1 MSFAIVKYFALFLL
15 ILFSSSLV
23 RAQSVQST
31 VISLN
36 TKDSIP
42 VVYNNDLPLIQVYIN
57 NVVYNFLFDT
67 GAGLTVLSNEIT
79 HNSNKIGN
87 IVITGFSDSSN
98 LFLENFTI
106 GHTEFRNI
114 KCIHLDLNQF
124 NKQAC
129 VKIDGIIGANIINLL
144 NWSMNAQSGTLYW
157 SRTPFKEEAIST
169 KLRLEYY
176 GMLPLT
182 KVAYDNINFYVLID
196 TGFDGFLGMN
206 EQTIKQS
213 SKYKKVNK
221 IVGQGKRFMTV
232 NGISKGKQTL
242 ITVDTLLIGN
252 KFISSIPTYVSQ
264 DKPLLGSALLRG
276 FNVIYNFSDSIIF
289 LTPYDFQGKKDL
301 VKFGLSIELNEK
313 HEILVAF
320 VWENTNA
327 YKNGIRVG
335 QRIVKIN
342 NTETGNINLN
352 DFCNLMTTLLNQ
364 SPVLELTILN
374 KEKYKQVSLNK
385 E

>member
-1 MSFAIVKYFALFLL
+1 MEKYFALFLT
-15 ILFSSSLV
+15 IFFSSNLI
-23 RAQSVQST
+23 RAQAVQST

-36 TKDSIP
+36 TKDSTL

-57 NVVYNFLFDT
+57 NVAYNFLFDT

-79 HNSNKIGN
+79 HHSDKIGN
-87 IVITGFSDSSN
+87 IFITGSSDSSN

-114 KCIHLDLNQF
+114 KCVYLDLNQF
-124 NKQAC
+124 TKQTC
-129 VKIDGIIGANIINLL
+129 VKIDGIIGANILNLL
-144 NWSMNAQSGTLYW
+144 NWNMNTQSGRLYW

-169 KLRLEYY
+169 KLRLEHYRL
-176 GMLPLT
+176 LPIT
-182 KVAYDNINFYVLID
+182 KVTYGNISFYVLID
-196 TGFDGFLGMN
+196 TGFNGFLELN

-221 IVGQGKRFMTV
+221 IVGQGKRFITV

-242 ITVDTLLIGN
+242 VIVDTLFIGN
-252 KFISSIPTYVSQ
+252 KFITSIPTYVTQ
-264 DKPLLGSALLRG
+264 DKPKLGSALLRS

-289 LTPYDFQGKKDL
+289 LTPNDFQGEKDL
-301 VKFGLSIELNEK
+301 VRFGLNIELNEMN
-313 HEILVAF
+313 EILVAF

-327 YKNGIRVG
+327 YKKGIRVG

-342 NTETGNINLN
+342 NTDTENINPN
-352 DFCNLMTTLLNQ
+352 DFCTLMTTLLNQ
-364 SPVLELTILN
+364 NRVLELTILN
-374 KEKYKQVSLNK
+374 KEKYKQVSINK